1 MPNDRTTA
9 NPPAN
14 SVHDHRQD
22 VTEPELYL
30 GILTKRRIPR
40 LRRRTASGQPSHP
53 ASEDRPDENPLHF
66 LHTVVTSRPADAS
79 DQGGTVTAFV
89 ACFTIALLVVAGLV
103 IDGGFTLAARRRAFN
118 EANAAARAGAQAID
132 EADLRSTGHVRLR
145 SGRARS
151 FALDH
156 LTAAGLNGAADVEGD
171 TVTVRVTTTQDLTI
185 LGMVGLGPFTIR
197 AEGSARAVQGVRTGG
212 D

>member
-1 MPNDRTTA
+1 MT
-9 NPPAN
+9 
-14 SVHDHRQD
+14 
-22 VTEPELYL
+22 L
-30 GILTKRRIPR
+30 
-40 LRRRTASGQPSHP
+40 
-53 ASEDRPDENPLHF
+53 RPD
-66 LHTVVTSRPADAS
+66 DAY

-132 EADLRSTGHVRLR
+132 EAALRSTGNVRLK
-145 SGRARS
+145 SGRARIL
-151 FALDH
+151 ALDH
-156 LTAAGLNGAADVEGD
+156 LTAAGLTGAADANGD
-171 TVTVRVTTTQDLTI
+171 TVTVRVTTTRNLTI